1 MRDSQF
7 DDILKNKLNGL
18 TSDQSPDWTRFLQ
31 EKQIADEAEATPDA
45 IDQDFDAQIK
55 DSIEAHRE
63 TRVPQWAAFLDKKTT
78 LDNEA
83 DFDTQTRAALLKHQT
98 QLPSQWEAFQAYRDK
113 QPTTDSPHPDSGKE
127 ITVLPFDTLVK
138 DTLGDFESTSK
149 PDWAAFL
156 DFKTKHEGVSPE
168 AAQFDLQ
175 VKKELESYRAAE
187 TPAWV
192 AFLDKKTQA
201 DIDYTADAPHAEF
214 DAEVSYL
221 TEQVQVTTPADWSA
235 FKDFRD
241 SHRFDEDIQSTVDDY
256 QSDSQPQ
263 WEAFKDYRAS
273 QQFDGDIKSTIYDYQ
288 SDSTP
293 QWEAF
298 LKRKKEKDGVIADVA
313 FDKGIGSTLGRVAAK
328 YNSKHWLMLQ
338 ARLQRIAALR
348 KGIASYKGLE
358 ALFVALM
365 LFTFSTHMGT
375 LMDGVLSPQQTVQEV
390 IPMTEAV
397 VAQDEVPSIE
407 EPSTTPTEAKAAS
420 TANSNSVMASAP
432 VAQQS
437 MTSSAASNTDTPVT
451 SLAGSTAGNSNNN
464 NNNSAQLPLAAST
477 NNTTPAATL
486 AKETEASIET
496 PAAKALMAQLTDIV
510 TGLDRRGEERSLK
523 SPVAEAY
530 VDPNI
535 KKTYL
540 DEGHWLHVF
549 GGMEMNLVTTPADSE
564 SGLPSRLANP
574 YGYNIE
580 ALYSRVKGDW
590 EYELGLGF
598 NAFNYEPFTE
608 FIDDGQYDYN
618 SLEGL
623 NEVVFSR
630 TKLKMLS
637 VPMKLKWHFINNGRW
652 SIYAGAG
659 LNHDFIAQVDYE
671 ISDEVVIPN
680 TGGQGNPPPPPVD
693 WPRLYDERTYT
704 TGLFNNGPLVE
715 AFDVATKSNNYILRG
730 SLSLGAERNISNNVA
745 AYLRADYLPTLYNT
759 EIGPYNDRINKLA
772 VGMGFKFR
780 IKGQ

>member
-18 TSDQSPDWTRFLQ
+18 TSDQSPDWARFLQ
-31 EKQIADEAEATPDA
+31 EKQIADKAEATPDA
-45 IDQDFDAQIK
+45 IDQDFDAQVK
-55 DSIEAHRE
+55 DSIDAHKE
-63 TRVPQWAAFLDKKTT
+63 TRVPQWAAFIDKKTT

-83 DFDTQTRAALLKHQT
+83 DFDTQARDALQKHQT
-98 QLPSQWEAFQAYRDK
+98 QLPSQWDAFKAYRDK
-113 QPTTDSPHPDSGKE
+113 QTATDSPHPNSGKE
-127 ITVLPFDTLVK
+127 ITILPFDTLIK
-138 DTLGDFESTSK
+138 DTLGDFQSTSK

-156 DFKTKHEGVSPE
+156 DYKAKHEGVGPE

-192 AFLDKKTQA
+192 AFLDKKTQS
-201 DIDYTADAPHAEF
+201 DIDYTADAPHVEF

-221 TEQVQVTTPADWSA
+221 TDQVQVTTPADWSA

-241 SHRFDEDIQSTVDDY
+241 SH
-256 QSDSQPQ
+256 
-263 WEAFKDYRAS
+263 
-273 QQFDGDIKSTIYDYQ
+273 QFDWDIKSTIDEYQ

-313 FDKGIGSTLGRVAAK
+313 FDKGIGGTLGRVAAK

-358 ALFVALM
+358 ALFVGLM

-375 LMDGVLSPQQTVQEV
+375 LMDSVLSPKETVQEV
-390 IPMTEAV
+390 MPMAEAVIAQPEVSSAEESSSTATEAN
-397 VAQDEVPSIE
+397 ASSI
-407 EPSTTPTEAKAAS
+407 
-420 TANSNSVMASAP
+420 ANSSTGIATAAAP

-437 MTSSAASNTDTPVT
+437 ITSSAKRNADTQLT
-451 SLAGSTAGNSNNN
+451 SLASSAAGNSNDY
-464 NNNSAQLPLAAST
+464 NNNSAQLPLAEST

-486 AKETEASIET
+486 AKESEASTER
-496 PAAKALMAQLTDIV
+496 PAAKDLMAQLTDIV

-549 GGMEMNLVTTPADSE
+549 GGMEMNLVTTPADPE
-564 SGLPSRLANP
+564 TGLPSRLANP

-637 VPMKLKWHFINNGRW
+637 VPMKLKYHFINNGRW
-652 SIYAGAG
+652 SIYGGAG

-671 ISDEVVIPN
+671 ISDETTIPN
-680 TGGQGNPPPPPVD
+680 PGGQSNPPPPPVD
-693 WPRLYDERTYT
+693 WPSLYDERTYT

-730 SLSLGAERNISNNVA
+730 SLSLGAERNIGNNVA

-780 IKGQ
+780 IKGK